1 VKIGFFGVNTGIYS
15 DPECSARIACAAE
28 EAGYESVFSCE
39 HVVIIDPREA
49 PSPLPPHS
57 RQLDQAVTLAFMA
70 AHTQRLRLGTGIVI
84 LPQRNPVILAKA
96 LASLDVLSAGRLL
109 VGVGVGYVQGEF
121 DAIGVPFEERGPR
134 TSEHIEAM
142 RALWTQ
148 DSPSFEGRFSNFSG
162 IQSLP
167 QPVQDPHPPILVGG
181 LSKPA
186 LRRAVQQG
194 NGWFGFNTDLESTAA
209 AVRGLEAAAQE
220 VERPASLGPLELS
233 VTPPPGPVDL
243 DLQRAY
249 EDLGIERIVV
259 MRSARDM
266 VGQPDAKGEKL
277 ADALDFLHRN
287 AEALQLG

>member
-1 VKIGFFGVNTGIYS
+1 MKIGFFGVNTGIYS

-39 HVVIIDPREA
+39 HVVLVDPREA

-57 RQLDQAVTLAFMA
+57 RQLDQAVTLAFVA
-70 AHTQRLRLGTGIVI
+70 AHTSRLRLGTGIVI
-84 LPQRNPVILAKA
+84 LPQRNPVIHAKA
-96 LASLDVLSAGRLL
+96 LASLDVLSAGRLM

-148 DSPSFEGRFSNFSG
+148 EAPSFRGRFSAFSG

-167 QPVQDPHPPILVGG
+167 RPVQDPHPPILVGG

-186 LRRAVQQG
+186 LRRAVAQG
-194 NGWFGFNTDLESTAA
+194 NGWLGFNVDLGTTAN
-209 AVRGLEAAAQE
+209 AVRGLVAAAKE
-220 VERPASLGPLELS
+220 VERPDSLGPLEIS
-233 VTPPPGPVDL
+233 VTPPPGAVDL
-243 DLQRAY
+243 DMLRAY
-249 EDLGIERIVV
+249 EDLGVERIVV

-266 VGQPDAKGEKL
+266 VGQPDVKGEKF
-277 ADALDFLHRN
+277 ADALDFLKRN
-287 AEALQLG
+287 AETLRLG

>member
-1 VKIGFFGVNTGIYS
+1 MKIGFFGVNTGIYS

-39 HVVIIDPREA
+39 HVVLVDPRQA

-70 AHTQRLRLGTGIVI
+70 AHTRRLRLGTGIVI

-148 DSPSFEGRFSNFSG
+148 EKPSFQGRFSAFSG

-167 QPVQDPHPPILVGG
+167 RPVQSPHPPILVGG

-186 LRRAVQQG
+186 LRRAVAQG
-194 NGWFGFNTDLESTAA
+194 NGWFGFNTDLEATATAIRGLDAA
-209 AVRGLEAAAQE
+209 ARE
-220 VERPASLGPLELS
+220 VDRPAALGPLEIS
-233 VTPPPGPVDL
+233 ATPPPGDIDL
-243 DLQRAY
+243 DLLRAY
-249 EDLGIERIVV
+249 EDLGVTRIVV

-266 VGQPDAKGEKL
+266 VGEPEIGGKKL
-277 ADALDFLHRN
+277 ADAIEFLQRTS
-287 AEALQLG
+287 ETLRLG